1 MADCYDRGAM
11 RPPEP
16 ANFRWRGERMSRI
29 EALSDAVF
37 AFAVTLLI
45 VSLDPPTSFQDLTA
59 ALARFPGFAISFLFL
74 LIIWYQHYLFFR
86 RYGLRDT
93 KTVWLNGMLL
103 FVVLFYVYPL
113 RFLMALLA
121 QIFGG
126 GGDWSV
132 LRNSEWQWLMVIY
145 GVGFMA
151 VYGLLAA
158 MVAHAKS
165 RGDELQLTAV
175 EMHETRS
182 LIGTHLIQVGAGA
195 VSVVLALTLPRPFGI
210 AVAGWVYG
218 MLFPAHLL
226 HQRRRNRTAPNPATS
241 TDQSPDGVQIGS
253 DTPRS

>member
-1 MADCYDRGAM
+1 
-11 RPPEP
+11 
-16 ANFRWRGERMSRI
+16 MSRV

-74 LIIWYQHYLFFR
+74 LLIWYQHYLFFR
-86 RYGLRDT
+86 RYGLQDT
-93 KTVWLNGMLL
+93 KTIWLNGMLL
-103 FVVLFYVYPL
+103 FVVLFFVYPL

-132 LRNSEWQWLMVIY
+132 LRYTEWQWLMVIY
-145 GVGFMA
+145 GAGFMA

-165 RGDELQLTAV
+165 RSEDLQLTAL
-175 EMHETRS
+175 EMHETRG

-195 VSVVLALTLPRPFGI
+195 LSVALALALPRPYGI
-210 AVAGWVYG
+210 PIAGWVYG
-218 MLFPAHLL
+218 MLFPAHFL
-226 HQRRRNRTAPNPATS
+226 HQRRSNRTAPDPAAA

-253 DTPRS
+253 ATPRS